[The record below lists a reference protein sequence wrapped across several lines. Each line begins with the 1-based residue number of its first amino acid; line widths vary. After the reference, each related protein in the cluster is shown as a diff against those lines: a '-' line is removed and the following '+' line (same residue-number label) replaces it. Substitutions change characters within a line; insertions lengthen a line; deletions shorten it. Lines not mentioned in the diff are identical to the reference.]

1 MCECVEKKLH
11 HELADHDSFLF
22 SGGPSSSSSV
32 HTLLFPLSFFGRGH
46 GTVFFGWG
54 QKWKTR
60 PNLRRS
66 LLEVVGIV
74 VKRSF

>member
-11 HELADHDSFLF
+11 HELADRDSFLF

-46 GTVFFGWG
+46 GTVFFWVGA
-54 QKWKTR
+54 
-60 PNLRRS
+60 
-66 LLEVVGIV
+66 EVED
-74 VKRSF
+74 KKQSSFLSSSFLAF